1 MVIAFAGFVEFT
13 DYNSDLC
20 KIRGLFVRKNLQK
33 SAFFYVIIL
42 LTGCSV
48 EL

>member
-20 KIRGLFVRKNLQK
+20 KIRGLFARKNLQK
-33 SAFFYVIIL
+33 SAFFML
-42 LTGCSV
+42 LYY
-48 EL
+48 